1 MSSSPR
7 PRWRFWERD
16 PAPEPEAPPPA
27 PQTLRPSRWRTPP
40 LTDPAQQAKLDQL
53 RHRRE
58 MLEYD
63 LERAESA
70 RRPDNPWQERVA
82 LLDESLA
89 TVDADLAALASL
101 PPEPSVP
108 LPATP
113 ITAIES
119 SGGEPATVRFQIGP
133 EQFAY
138 EEETDWDQRGG
149 PVVRGELRRRSG
161 DAAAL
166 VPPTT
171 PDELRPTLAAH
182 LVDSV
187 TVFATDLRDRTLDGE
202 PLPEQPTLTDLARP
216 DPECGGWLDWRG
228 ASATCA
234 RRAWQRQQLQAE
246 ALRLTGEREEAL
258 DDRVKWAERLPIA
271 RRRLADI
278 DTEIARLTDSATGPT
293 EEGGS

>member
-1 MSSSPR
+1 MSSSSGSR

-16 PAPEPEAPPPA
+16 PAPAPAAPPPA
-27 PQTLRPSRWRTPP
+27 PQTLRPSRWQTPP
-40 LTDPAQQAKLDQL
+40 LTDPAQQEKLDRL
-53 RHRRE
+53 RRRRE
-58 MLEYD
+58 MIEYD

-70 RRPDNPWQERVA
+70 RHPDNPWQERIA

-89 TVDADLAALASL
+89 TVDADLAALDNL
-101 PPEPSVP
+101 PPEPTYP

-113 ITAIES
+113 ITGIETT
-119 SGGEPATVRFQIGP
+119 GGEPAAIRFQIGP
-133 EQFAY
+133 EHFLY

-161 DAAAL
+161 DPIAL
-166 VPPTT
+166 IPPAT
-171 PDELRPTLAAH
+171 PEELRPALATH

-202 PLPEQPTLTDLARP
+202 PLPEQPTLADLARP

-234 RRAWQRQQLQAE
+234 RRAWQRQQLRAE
-246 ALRLTGEREEAL
+246 ALRLATEREAEQA
-258 DDRVKWAERLPIA
+258 DRVKWAERLPLVH
-271 RRRLADI
+271 RRLADI
-278 DTEIARLTDSATGPT
+278 DTEIAKLTSVPS
-293 EEGGS
+293 EG

>member
-1 MSSSPR
+1 MSTPSGSR

-16 PAPEPEAPPPA
+16 PAPEPKAPPPA
-27 PQTLRPSRWRTPP
+27 SQTLRPSRWQTPP
-40 LTDPAQQAKLDQL
+40 LTDPAQQAKLDRL

-58 MLEYD
+58 MLEFD
-63 LERAESA
+63 LERAEAA
-70 RRPDNPWQERVA
+70 RQPDNPWQERVA

-89 TVDADLAALASL
+89 TVDADLAALANL

-113 ITAIES
+113 ITDVETV
-119 SGGEPATVRFQIGP
+119 GGEPAAVRFQIGP
-133 EQFAY
+133 EHFAY

-161 DAAAL
+161 DPAAL
-166 VPPTT
+166 IPPTV
-171 PDELRPTLAAH
+171 PDELRPALAAH

-187 TVFATDLRDRTLDGE
+187 TVFATDLRDRTLGGE
-202 PLPEQPTLTDLARP
+202 SLPEQATLADLARP

-234 RRAWQRQQLQAE
+234 RRAWQRQQFQAD
-246 ALRLTGEREEAL
+246 ARRLSSEREEEEE
-258 DDRVKWAERLPIA
+258 DRVKWAERLPVA

-278 DTEIARLTDSATGPT
+278 TVEIAKLTRGAGDDSARM
-293 EEGGS
+293 